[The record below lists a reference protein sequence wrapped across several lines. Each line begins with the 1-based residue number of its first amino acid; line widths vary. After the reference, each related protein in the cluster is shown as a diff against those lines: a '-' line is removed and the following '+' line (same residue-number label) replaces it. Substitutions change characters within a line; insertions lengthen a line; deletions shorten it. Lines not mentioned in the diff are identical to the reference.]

1 VETKITFRIKI
12 NAGNCRVSENRPL
25 KDKIQKF
32 VDEVMALDAVTS
44 CAIVSRTGHIMG
56 RHMDEDVSAAS
67 FAAMAATIF
76 ASSEG
81 ASSILHLSPPSSVV
95 AEMADKFLIVRGA
108 GKNAL
113 ITVII
118 NNQSDEHSVKN
129 SLAGIC
135 ERIGEEL

>member
-1 VETKITFRIKI
+1 M
-12 NAGNCRVSENRPL
+12 SENRPL

-32 VDEVMALDAVTS
+32 VDELMTLEAVSS
-44 CAIVSRTGHIMG
+44 CAVVSRTGHIMG
-56 RHMDEDVSAAS
+56 RHMDEGVSAAS

-81 ASSILHLSPPSSVV
+81 ASSILHLSPPSSVT
-95 AEMADKFLIVRGA
+95 AWMGDNILIVCGA

-118 NNQSDEHSVKN
+118 NNQSDEHSVKS

-135 ERIGEEL
+135 ERLGEEL

>member
-1 VETKITFRIKI
+1 M
-12 NAGNCRVSENRPL
+12 SENRPL

-32 VDEVMALDAVTS
+32 IDEMMALEAITS

-56 RHMDEDVSAAS
+56 RHMDEGVSAAS
-67 FAAMAATIF
+67 FAAMIATMF

-81 ASSILHLSPPSSVV
+81 ASSILHLSSPSWVV
-95 AEMADKFLIVRGA
+95 AEMADKFLMVRGA

-113 ITVII
+113 IAVII
-118 NNQSDEHSVKN
+118 NNQSDVHSVKS

>member
-1 VETKITFRIKI
+1 M
-12 NAGNCRVSENRPL
+12 SEKSPL

-32 VDEVMALDAVTS
+32 VDEIMVQGDVTS

-56 RHMDEDVSAAS
+56 RHLDEGVSAAS
-67 FAAMAATIF
+67 FAAMVATIF
-76 ASSEG
+76 ASSEA
-81 ASSILHLSPPSSVV
+81 ASSLLHLPPPSWVM
-95 AEMADKFLIVRGA
+95 AEMGDKFLMIAVA

-118 NNQSDEHSVKN
+118 NNQSDVHSVK
-129 SLAGIC
+129 SSMAGIC

>member
-1 VETKITFRIKI
+1 MS
-12 NAGNCRVSENRPL
+12 GNRPL

-32 VDEVMALDAVTS
+32 IDDLMALEAVTS

-56 RHMDEDVSAAS
+56 RHMDEGVSAAS
-67 FAAMAATIF
+67 FAAMAATVL

-81 ASSILHLSPPSSVV
+81 ASSILHLSPPSSVM
-95 AEMADKFLIVRGA
+95 AEMGDKILIICGA
-108 GKNAL
+108 GKKAL

-118 NNQSDEHSVKN
+118 NNQSDEHSVKS

-135 ERIGEEL
+135 EKIGEEL

>member
-1 VETKITFRIKI
+1 
-12 NAGNCRVSENRPL
+12 VSENRPL

-32 VDEVMALDAVTS
+32 IDEVMALEAVTS

-56 RHMDEDVSAAS
+56 RHMDEGVSAAS
-67 FAAMAATIF
+67 FAAMIATMF

-81 ASSILHLSPPSSVV
+81 ASSILHLSSPSWVV
-95 AEMADKFLIVRGA
+95 AEMADKFLMVCGA

-113 ITVII
+113 IAVII
-118 NNQSDEHSVKN
+118 NNQSDVHSVK
-129 SLAGIC
+129 SPLAGIC

>member
-1 VETKITFRIKI
+1 M
-12 NAGNCRVSENRPL
+12 SENRPL

-32 VDEVMALDAVTS
+32 IDEVMAQEAVTY

-56 RHMDEDVSAAS
+56 RHMDEGVSAAS
-67 FAAMAATIF
+67 FAAMIATMF

-81 ASSILHLSPPSSVV
+81 ASSILHLPSPTWVV
-95 AEMADKFLIVRGA
+95 AEMADKFLMVRGA

-113 ITVII
+113 IAVII
-118 NNQSDEHSVKN
+118 NNQSDVHSVKS